1 MAEVIARVRK
11 EMQDRLNEIQREL
24 ASVEPLIAE
33 RARLEQVLATPPFAV
48 QPDEPRPSPRQA
60 GSAAIRL
67 DSMAAAKAASS
78 RSFRS
83 APARSAIVV
92 TPVPSRIPRV
102 ACVARNRW

>member
-48 QPDEPRPSPRQA
+48 QPDEPQP
-60 GSAAIRL
+60 
-67 DSMAAAKAASS
+67 
-78 RSFRS
+78 
-83 APARSAIVV
+83 
-92 TPVPSRIPRV
+92 
-102 ACVARNRW
+102 